1 VKPGGNTEIILN
13 TSTKTTV
20 KLTKKDVVVVWAG
33 TRDVGRNEAV
43 KRLHQ
48 IVNFVKNHNHTNVI
62 VMCVPC
68 RYDLVPKSCVNDEVK
83 VCNRKLKKH
92 LKAFGNSCVIEVDSN
107 RDLFTR
113 HGLHMNS
120 KGKEQIAGKI
130 VKTIKAVLH
139 EKKSVPIMMK
149 DKEDP
154 GADNEGTEV
163 VTTSTELD
171 TNQKNLKKWNAF
183 KQCVSR

>member
-1 VKPGGNTEIILN
+1 M
-13 TSTKTTV
+13 S
-20 KLTKKDVVVVWAG
+20 
-33 TRDVGRNEAV
+33 
-43 KRLHQ
+43 
-48 IVNFVKNHNHTNVI
+48 
-62 VMCVPC
+62 VPC
-68 RYDLVPKSCVNDEVK
+68 RYDLDPKSCINDEVK
-83 VCNRKLKKH
+83 VYNRKLKKH

-107 RDLFTR
+107 RGLFTR

-154 GADNEGTEV
+154 GADNEGTEI
-163 VTTSTELD
+163 VTTTTELD
-171 TNQKNLKKWNAF
+171 TNQKNLKNGMHSNNESVD
-183 KQCVSR
+183 KQPGTLSLDITGTRSSVMQKKAPKSMSSDFLW